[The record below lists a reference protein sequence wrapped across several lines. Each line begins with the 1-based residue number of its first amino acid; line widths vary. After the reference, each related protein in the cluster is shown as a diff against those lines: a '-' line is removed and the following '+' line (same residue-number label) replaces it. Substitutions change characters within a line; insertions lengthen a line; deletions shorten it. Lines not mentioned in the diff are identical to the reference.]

1 MEAKENVRGRFA
13 PSPSGRMHL
22 GNVCAALLSWLS
34 VRSQRGVWL
43 LRIEDLDPRRSRR
56 EYAEWIQSDLQWLG
70 LDWDEEPVWQ
80 SERTSIYEAKLD
92 QLQRQNLIYPCF
104 CSRADL
110 HSASAPHG
118 TDGELLYSGRCR
130 NLSEEQ
136 RLAQAKIRRPA
147 LRISVNKAPISF
159 TDGLQGQI
167 IQHLDQT
174 CGDFIVRRSDGV
186 FAYQLAVVVD
196 DGLMGMTEVV
206 RGLDLLSSTPRQLY
220 LYRCL
225 DLPEPKFYHIP
236 LLMNVQGQRLS
247 KRDQAL
253 DLGELRRRWSAPE
266 LSGKLAWLLGLRESE
281 EAIEAKALIQDFD
294 WTKVKRQP
302 ILVPETLFIRSY
314 KIG

>member
-1 MEAKENVRGRFA
+1 MEAKVNVRGRFA

-34 VRSQRGVWL
+34 VRSQQGDWL

-167 IQHLDQT
+167 IQNLDQT

-225 DLPEPKFYHIP
+225 GLPEPKFYHIP

-266 LSGKLAWLLGLRESE
+266 LIGKLAWLLGLRESE
-281 EAIEAKALIQDFD
+281 EAIEAKALIHDFD

-302 ILVPETLFIRSY
+302 IFVPETLFIRSY